1 VKRKAKNIIIEKV
14 RIEDHAGEGKC
25 LARVD
30 GKVIFVEAVVPGDLV
45 DLRIT
50 RSKKDWAEG
59 RVMAYREYASDRI
72 PPFCEHFGIC
82 GGCQWQMLPYP
93 KQLRYKQK
101 QVADTLGRIG
111 KIPLPEVLP
120 IIGADEQ
127 QYYRNK
133 IEYTFGNKQYL
144 TAEAIKDP
152 LQSAYADVAGFH
164 ARGFFDKVVDIGQC
178 HLQREPSNK
187 IRKLIKSF
195 CLREGWPFY
204 DIRMHTGYIRTLQLR
219 ICRTGECM
227 ANVVVAVD
235 DDRKFRLMDHLLAEV
250 PELTTLLYTVNTKF
264 NDSLYDLQPVTY
276 HGKGYVLE
284 TLEDFQFKIGPK
296 SFFQTNTAQAEKLY
310 QATRMFAEL
319 SGGET
324 VYDLYCGTGSIGI
337 FLGRKAGRVIGVETI
352 AEAVEDARANAALNG
367 LDNARFFAGDVID
380 VCTDEFFREQGRPDV
395 VITDPPRAGMHEK
408 LIRKLLDMQAP
419 LIVYVSCNPS
429 TQARDLNLLGEQYEV
444 ARIQPVDLFPHTQHI
459 ENIVQLKRKNQ

>member
-1 VKRKAKNIIIEKV
+1 
-14 RIEDHAGEGKC
+14 
-25 LARVD
+25 
-30 GKVIFVEAVVPGDLV
+30 
-45 DLRIT
+45 
-50 RSKKDWAEG
+50 
-59 RVMAYREYASDRI
+59 
-72 PPFCEHFGIC
+72 
-82 GGCQWQMLPYP
+82 
-93 KQLRYKQK
+93 
-101 QVADTLGRIG
+101 
-111 KIPLPEVLP
+111 
-120 IIGADEQ
+120 
-127 QYYRNK
+127 
-133 IEYTFGNKQYL
+133 
-144 TAEAIKDP
+144 
-152 LQSAYADVAGFH
+152 
-164 ARGFFDKVVDIGQC
+164 
-178 HLQREPSNK
+178 
-187 IRKLIKSF
+187 
-195 CLREGWPFY
+195 
-204 DIRMHTGYIRTLQLR
+204 MHTGYIRTLQLR

-367 LDNARFFAGDVID
+367 LGNARFFAGDVID

-444 ARIQPVDLFPHTQHI
+444 TRIQPVDLFPHTQHI